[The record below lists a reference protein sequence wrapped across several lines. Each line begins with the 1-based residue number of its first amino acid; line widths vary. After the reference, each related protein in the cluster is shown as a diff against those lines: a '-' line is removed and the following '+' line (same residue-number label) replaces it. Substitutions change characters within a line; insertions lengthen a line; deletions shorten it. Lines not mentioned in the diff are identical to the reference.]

1 MSIKPEEYLQAQS
14 FAPPTSGQKT
24 ALSNAEQAFI
34 NKYVGDDAARTLS
47 VERFDPDQA
56 LPLPAHVPSVADGAE
71 ETPNQPSLLESLK
84 KAQTIQMVAFYLDA
98 QVYLIPTMAVSEVL
112 RCMPPVLLP
121 MAPDFV
127 AGVINLRGKVTP
139 LLYLENL
146 LTTPRTV
153 RDENRFIII
162 CSYKGLQVGLIFDK
176 VHTMY
181 TFNQDQ
187 IMWDVETRIGAS
199 AEYICGLVDVEQS
212 ILGVVSVD
220 MIIDKVLH
228 D

>member
-14 FAPPTSGQKT
+14 FAPPSPGPATE
-24 ALSNAEQAFI
+24 LSSAEQAFI
-34 NKYVGDDAARTLS
+34 NKYVGADAAAALQ
-47 VERFDPDQA
+47 VERHDPAQV
-56 LPLPAHVPSVADGAE
+56 LPLPAQTPVTADSAE
-71 ETPNQPSLLESLK
+71 QSPREPLLLERLK
-84 KAQTIQMVAFYLDA
+84 KEQTIQMVAFYLDS

-112 RCMPPVLLP
+112 RYTQPVLLP
-121 MAPDFV
+121 MAPDYV

-139 LLYLENL
+139 LLYLEDL

-153 RDENRFIII
+153 RSENRFIII
-162 CSYKGLQVGLIFDK
+162 CNCKGLQLGLIFDK

-181 TFNQDQ
+181 TFSQDQ
-187 IMWDVETRIGAS
+187 IMWDVESRIGANT
-199 AEYICGLVDVEQS
+199 EFICGLVDVNET

-220 MIIDKVLH
+220 MIIDKVLQ

>member
-14 FAPPTSGQKT
+14 FASPASGPAT
-24 ALSNAEQAFI
+24 ELSNAEQAFI
-34 NKYVGDDAARTLS
+34 NKYVGTDAVRALEQERQDPAR
-47 VERFDPDQA
+47 V
-56 LPLPAHVPSVADGAE
+56 LPLPAHMPVAANGAE
-71 ETPNQPSLLESLK
+71 EAPCTPSLSECLK
-84 KAQTIQMVAFYLDA
+84 QAQTIQMVAFYLDA

-112 RCMPPVLLP
+112 RYVPPVLLP
-121 MAPDFV
+121 MAPDYV

-146 LTTPRTV
+146 LTTPRKE

-181 TFNQDQ
+181 TFSQDQ
-187 IMWDVETRIGAS
+187 IMWDVESRIGAS
-199 AEYICGLVDVEQS
+199 AEYICGLVDVNQS